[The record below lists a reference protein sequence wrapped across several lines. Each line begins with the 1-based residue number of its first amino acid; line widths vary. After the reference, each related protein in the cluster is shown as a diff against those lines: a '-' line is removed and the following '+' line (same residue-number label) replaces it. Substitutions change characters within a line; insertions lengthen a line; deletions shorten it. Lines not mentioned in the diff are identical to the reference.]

1 MHAPITPRPRSVLPH
16 KKLSNDIGNSEL
28 PVGRP
33 ANLHPN
39 NFHQILRNTIM
50 LAARRLQNGCPS
62 CKAQILKLCVH
73 SIAEIA
79 PAPAAAA
86 AASRSTRH
94 LTSRTRLSGRR
105 HDARFLST
113 SSRRL
118 EEKKTEE
125 KTENPGIQ
133 QLPEDLTL
141 SSAEAAAR
149 ETHPEP
155 ILDELAQSPEKELVE
170 EIPKELEEDI
180 DEEQLAELPE
190 NQDPETMV
198 RQAKRIFGDTLPLD
212 YLSPDEYKLYER
224 LYGEPLRP
232 TAPEDVG
239 FGSLGEAEEEEE
251 SRNATKHPLF
261 REDEHGNLEEV
272 VYTLQQHPSAAQII
286 DEDREAALSKE
297 EAVMEVRPPSD
308 MQLDY
313 IEANVNN
320 QREYDAMLRLQRDFE
335 AARIAATR
343 QVAKEKRRLA
353 AEEKLAEEDE
363 FDEEEDLEEDME
375 PDAQLD
381 SILDNGGPRLHEYTV
396 EGRFRT
402 SPTTLSLPM
411 ANFVQ
416 PIAELLKRTDLKHI
430 RSAAENR
437 CGGRG
442 LPHSPA
448 TPSFAKSKS
457 MPQKGLGIEAGHTRM
472 TEIDADA
479 FISTA
484 MPGIYACVTSA
495 LVEVRKRLGPDWMRG
510 LLSRKDGD
518 DDAGPRVLDAGAGG
532 AGLSAWQN
540 VVQAEWDLLR
550 EKDEELA
557 AEPPGR
563 KTVIVGSYQLRQR
576 ISQFLEN
583 TQFLPRLP
591 NYASVDN
598 SEKQLDAPE
607 VPQKRKTYDVIIATH
622 LLVPLDKEWRRE
634 DTLDNLWSMLS
645 PNGGV
650 LIVLEKGHPR
660 GFEAVAEVRQRLLD
674 EFILAPT
681 MEPRQDPTNPDTE
694 VRIREPGMIVA
705 PCTNHNKCPMYLTP
719 GLSPGRK
726 DFCHFSQRFSRPQ
739 FLQGILG
746 STKRNHEDIN
756 FSFIA
761 VRRGMPVPEATPEAT
776 IDTADDLPTPSATSD
791 PDILTP
797 RSLLQGEIATIA
809 SFGGYES
816 TPSTSSQRPN
826 PLSLPRII
834 LPPLKR
840 KGHVTLDLCT
850 PSGSIERW
858 TVPKSFSRQAYH
870 DARKSR
876 WGDLWAL
883 GAKTRVR
890 SNVRLGRGVKEGE
903 RVPDDAGVRAARAAA
918 LNGYVDSKGR
928 KRGKAKPRVVELGM
942 SETGAFQERVRG
954 VQHRRPERR
963 TKGGRKP
970 PSERNRLKL
979 EEED

>member
-1 MHAPITPRPRSVLPH
+1 
-16 KKLSNDIGNSEL
+16 
-28 PVGRP
+28 
-33 ANLHPN
+33 
-39 NFHQILRNTIM
+39 M

-62 CKAQILKLCVH
+62 CTAQILKLYVH

-86 AASRSTRH
+86 ASRSTHH
-94 LTSRTRLSGRR
+94 LTSRTRLGGRR
-105 HDARFLST
+105 RDARFFST
-113 SSRRL
+113 SCRRL

-125 KTENPGIQ
+125 ATQTPGPH
-133 QLPEDLTL
+133 QLQDDQAP
-141 SSAEAAAR
+141 SSARAAAR
-149 ETHPEP
+149 ETHPEQ
-155 ILDELAQSPEKELVE
+155 IADEVAQPPEEELLE
-170 EIPKELEEDI
+170 EIVEELEELEEFEEEA
-180 DEEQLAELPE
+180 DEEVLEELPE

-198 RQAKRIFGDTLPLD
+198 RQAKRIFGDTLPPD
-212 YLSPDEYKLYER
+212 YLSPEEYRLYER

-239 FGSLGEAEEEEE
+239 FGSLGEEEDEEQLQ
-251 SRNATKHPLF
+251 NALKNPLF
-261 REDEHGNLEEV
+261 REDQHGNLEEV
-272 VYTLQQHPSAAQII
+272 EYTLQRRSIAAQTMNE
-286 DEDREAALSKE
+286 DEEALLSEEEAAM
-297 EAVMEVRPPSD
+297 EARPPTD
-308 MQLDY
+308 AQLDY

-320 QREYDAMLRLQRDFE
+320 QREYDAMLQLQRDFE
-335 AARIAATR
+335 TARIRAAQQAAQAR
-343 QVAKEKRRLA
+343 EEQLA
-353 AEEKLAEEDE
+353 AEEEPAEDE
-363 FDEEEDLEEDME
+363 FEEEEDDLEEDTE
-375 PDAQLD
+375 PDAQFDWYPGLE
-381 SILDNGGPRLHEYTV
+381 GPRLHQYTV

-402 SPTTLSLPM
+402 SPTTLFLPKVE
-411 ANFVQ
+411 FIE
-416 PIAELLKRTDLKHI
+416 PITELLRRTDSKHI
-430 RSAAENR
+430 RLAAEKN
-437 CGGRG
+437 CGGPG

-448 TPSFAKSKS
+448 TPKFARSL
-457 MPQKGLGIEAGHTRM
+457 PQKGLGIEAGHTRM

-479 FISTA
+479 FLSTA
-484 MPGIYACVTSA
+484 MPGIYASVTSA
-495 LVEVRKRLGPDWMRG
+495 LVEVRKRLGSEWMRG
-510 LLSRKDGD
+510 LLSRKDG

-540 VVQAEWDLLR
+540 IIQAEWELLR
-550 EKDEELA
+550 EKDEDLA

-576 ISQFLEN
+576 ISRFLEN

-598 SEKQLDAPE
+598 SDKQLDAPE
-607 VPQKRKTYDVIIATH
+607 VPQKRKVYDVIIATH
-622 LLVPLDKEWRRE
+622 LLVPLEREWRRK
-634 DTLDNLWSMLS
+634 DVLDNLWSMLS
-645 PNGGV
+645 PNGGI

-694 VRIREPGMIVA
+694 VRAREAGMIVA
-705 PCTNHNKCPMYLTP
+705 PCTNHFKCPMYLTP
-719 GLSPGRK
+719 GISPGRK
-726 DFCHFSQRFSRPQ
+726 DFCHFSQRFVRPQ
-739 FLQGILG
+739 FLQRILG
-746 STKRNHEDIN
+746 STSRNHEDIN

-761 VRRGMPVPEATPEAT
+761 VRRGMPVPESTPETT
-776 IDTADDLPTPSATSD
+776 IDTAEDLSTPSTTSN
-791 PDILTP
+791 PDALTP
-797 RSLLQGEIATIA
+797 QPFLQGEIATEA
-809 SFGGYES
+809 ALAGYES
-816 TPSTSSQRPN
+816 TPSTSSQRPH
-826 PLSLPRII
+826 PLSLPRSI

-870 DARKSR
+870 DARKAR

-890 SNVRLGRGVKEGE
+890 RTVRLGRGVKEGE

-918 LNGYVDSKGR
+918 LNGFVDIKGR
-928 KRGKAKPRVVELGM
+928 KKGKAKPRVVELGM

-970 PSERNRLKL
+970 PRERNMLKL
-979 EEED
+979 EED